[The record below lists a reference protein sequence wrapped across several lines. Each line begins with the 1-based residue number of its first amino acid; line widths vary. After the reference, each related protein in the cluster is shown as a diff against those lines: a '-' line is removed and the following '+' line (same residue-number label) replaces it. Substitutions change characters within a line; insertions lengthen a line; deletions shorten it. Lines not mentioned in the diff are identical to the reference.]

1 MSIPASD
8 PITAALATALDGLA
22 LRQKVTA
29 DNIANVDTPHFTAS
43 RVDFEDSLRAALDTG
58 TLDTSGGLGDAS
70 VASVLPTSGPP
81 SATGNNVDL
90 GTEEMTA
97 LQATF
102 RYQLLSRAVG
112 DRFGLVTTAI
122 GGM

>member
-29 DNIANVDTPHFTAS
+29 NNIANVDTPHFTAS
-43 RVDFEDSLRAALDTG
+43 RVDFESSLRAALDSG
-58 TLDTSGGLGDAS
+58 TLDTSSLGDPTIGT
-70 VASVLPTSGPP
+70 VLPTSGPP

>member
-58 TLDTSGGLGDAS
+58 TLDTGSLGDAS
-70 VASVLPTSGPP
+70 VASVLPTDGPP

>member
-29 DNIANVDTPHFTAS
+29 ENIANVDTPHFTAS

-58 TLDTSGGLGDAS
+58 TLDTTSLGDPTIGT
-70 VASVLPTSGPP
+70 VLPTSGPP